1 MKTFPLGFSPQGKA
15 APLTEGHFYEGNA
28 SQTSLLHTQALAL
41 GSLTTEWPLSSLA
54 DGRLKRPQVDI
65 F

>member
-15 APLTEGHFYEGNA
+15 APPLKAIFMRATH
-28 SQTSLLHTQALAL
+28 LRLPLAL

-54 DGRLKRPQVDI
+54 EGRLKRPQVDI

>member
-28 SQTSLLHTQALAL
+28 SQTSSRL
-41 GSLTTEWPLSSLA
+41 GLA
-54 DGRLKRPQVDI
+54 DHRMAFVLFGRRQTKATSS
-65 F
+65 